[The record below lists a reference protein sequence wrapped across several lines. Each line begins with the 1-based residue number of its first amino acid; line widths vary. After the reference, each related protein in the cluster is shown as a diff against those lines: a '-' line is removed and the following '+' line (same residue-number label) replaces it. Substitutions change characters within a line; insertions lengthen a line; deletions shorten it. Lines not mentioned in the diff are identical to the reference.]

1 MARSLFTTAVISGLL
16 AHTATAS
23 VTCSNEVVNAFS
35 NPSFETGDASDW
47 TAWIASATATTMG
60 DVLSGDASDG
70 TYYLSINADPYY
82 WKYIKQT
89 VTGLEVG
96 KTYSLSVDYKLTAA
110 AASIPTI
117 YNKCNFGWMLDRWS
131 NFFDETSTAAIL
143 SGEEAEWATYTAAFT
158 PTSSSHTMM
167 FLFSCNDYTTYTFD
181 LDNFLLPVSTQQVCT
196 TSAEVVTPTTS
207 VVAISPS
214 SVPPSSAVGASPTP
228 SSVSPASSV
237 AVISSTVSPIS
248 SSIVPSSPASTP
260 TTLSPSA
267 MSSAQATPTVSV
279 ASSSSAVA
287 SSPAVSSQSV
297 VSASSSVSIPVIRP
311 SQSTANSVIPP
322 RSSPIRSLSSSVQ
335 SSSPVVSAAS
345 SHPVVTRSAGQSSA
359 PGLTSSPI
367 RTFATSLSQ
376 PGRIPSSAPHVSSS
390 QLIIPTATPSISA
403 QESRTTII
411 SASADTGAFVTSTLL
426 TTRTATVTACPS
438 SVANCPASER
448 TTYLT
453 TETVVIGTTICP
465 ATMPA
470 GQPTASA
477 GADPEGELLTTST
490 FFTTRTSTIT
500 ACPST
505 VTNCPASAHSTYV
518 ITETLVDYT
527 TVCPITATQTAAPT
541 APGAG
546 VVGTGTAVV
555 PAQTVSA
562 GDSAAT
568 AVAHT
573 VSSAVAPAVTQ
584 PAAESDEVVSTIYVT
599 ATVTV
604 DCSN

>member
-1 MARSLFTTAVISGLL
+1 MARSLFTSAVVVGVF
-16 AHTATAS
+16 AHSVAAS
-23 VTCSNEVVNAFS
+23 VTCSNEVVNAFT

-96 KTYSLSVDYKLTAA
+96 KTYSLSVDYKVTAA

-117 YNKCNFGWMLDRWS
+117 YNTCNLGWMLDRWGS
-131 NFFDETSTAAIL
+131 FFDRTTTAATL
-143 SGEEAEWATYTAAFT
+143 SGGEAEWATYTAAFT

-167 FLFSCNDYTTYTFD
+167 FLFACNDYTTFTFD

-207 VVAISPS
+207 LVAISPS
-214 SVPPSSAVGASPTP
+214 SVPASSAVSASATPSSAV
-228 SSVSPASSV
+228 SPA
-237 AVISSTVSPIS
+237 SPIS
-248 SSIVPSSPASTP
+248 SPVVPSSSLVSTP

-267 MSSAQATPTVSV
+267 LVTPTASV

-287 SSPAVSSQSV
+287 STPAVSSPPII
-297 VSASSSVSIPVIRP
+297 SASSSVSIPIIRP
-311 SQSTANSVIPP
+311 SQSTANSLIPP
-322 RSSPIRSLSSSVQ
+322 RSSPIRSLSSVVP
-335 SSSPVVSAAS
+335 SSSPVVSFAS
-345 SHPVVTRSAGQSSA
+345 SQPVVTRSAGQSSA
-359 PGLTSSPI
+359 PGFTPFPV

-376 PGRIPSSAPHVSSS
+376 PGRISSSAPNVGSS
-390 QLIIPTATPSISA
+390 QSSIPAVTPSISA
-403 QESRTTII
+403 HESRTTLG
-411 SASADTGAFVTSTLL
+411 SASADSGAFITSTLL

-448 TTYLT
+448 TTSLT

-465 ATMPA
+465 ATNPA
-470 GQPTASA
+470 AQPTAPA
-477 GADPEGELLTTST
+477 GSGPDSELLTTST
-490 FFTTRTSTIT
+490 VFTTRTSTIT

-505 VTNCPASAHSTYV
+505 VANCPASAQSTYV

-527 TVCPITATQTAAPT
+527 TICPITATQTAAPT
-541 APGAG
+541 AMG
-546 VVGTGTAVV
+546 VGTIATGTAIV

-562 GDSAAT
+562 GNSAAT
-568 AVAHT
+568 AASQT
-573 VSSAVAPAVTQ
+573 VSSALAPAVTQ
-584 PAAESDEVVSTIYVT
+584 PASESDGDEVVSTIYVT

-604 DCSN
+604 DCYN